1 MYIDCCCCYHD
12 KATSTLSISENTH
25 TDPISS
31 VYMGRRAHGATLPC
45 TLHSC
50 ICVLIEEAI
59 LLFLHVNNAIGIDK
73 KKRQITHYNPSH
85 RNCLLVFSRC
95 NLHAITQQPNNK
107 IDARQQQQ
115 NRERIE
121 EKNKCERNR
130 NGLAN
135 AKGNECLSTFSLLLR
150 GLFCWFF
157 LLLFV
162 VVVAALWCRQQW
174 QFVHLHRCTV
184 VRMAPYAVLWLLA
197 AIAMH
202 HPSTSTPLACDR
214 FVLTSL
220 LICSVW

>member
-1 MYIDCCCCYHD
+1 MTKLRVLCRYRR
-12 KATSTLSISENTH
+12 TRT
-25 TDPISS
+25 PIQSAQ
-31 VYMGRRAHGATLPC
+31 YTWADGRMGRPCHAHFTRVFVCWLKKRFCCFCMSIMQSAST
-45 TLHSC
+45 
-50 ICVLIEEAI
+50 
-59 LLFLHVNNAIGIDK
+59 